1 MKTWALAVGV
11 LVAGCDGDPATKPDA
26 APDPDAAIDARP
38 LDAPVPHCTL
48 SKPFAIVPNEDLL
61 TTTGYEDAPWL
72 TTDELTMYYGSAVPG
87 GNWDIIEATRTSRDL
102 PFSNPHPIALSTA
115 VNERFPALTDDR
127 LTMFATREV
136 GSPNPSSRIVVSHRA
151 STSEVFPPL
160 DYDPNLAAMPSSY
173 DSAVSVLPDRSAV
186 WPSNGQMWISRWNGT
201 TYEAAEKW
209 TTLDGAE
216 GGVLSGDRL
225 TVYTGKTFNNPTQI
239 YMATR
244 GSVTAAFGTPSPVP
258 ELASTGSDYPR
269 WVSRDGC
276 TLTFTRYVSANQLDM
291 YVAQRPL

>member
-1 MKTWALAVGV
+1 MRSWAAAVVMLG
-11 LVAGCDGDPATKPDA
+11 ATGCDGCNDPAAKPD
-26 APDPDAAIDARP
+26 APDPDAAKPIDA
-38 LDAPVPHCTL
+38 AVPHCTL
-48 SKPFAIVPNEDLL
+48 SKPFVVLSNDDLL
-61 TTTGYEDAPWL
+61 TTTAWEDAPWL

-87 GNWDIIEATRTSRDL
+87 GNWDIIEATRVSRDL
-102 PFSNPHPIALSTA
+102 PFSNPHPSALSTV

-136 GSPNPSSRIVVSHRA
+136 GAPNPSSRIVVSHRTSTA
-151 STSEVFPPL
+151 SAFPPL

-186 WPSNGQMWISRWNGT
+186 WPSNGQMWISHWTGTAYAPAERWMT
-201 TYEAAEKW
+201 P
-209 TTLDGAE
+209 DGAE
-216 GGVLSGDRL
+216 GGVLTGDLL
-225 TVYTGKTFNNPTQI
+225 TVYTGKAFNNPTQI

-244 GSVTAAFGTPSPVP
+244 SSTAAAFGTPSPVP
-258 ELASTGSDYPR
+258 ELASAFSDFPR

-276 TLTFTRYVSANQLDM
+276 TLTFTRYVSASQLDM